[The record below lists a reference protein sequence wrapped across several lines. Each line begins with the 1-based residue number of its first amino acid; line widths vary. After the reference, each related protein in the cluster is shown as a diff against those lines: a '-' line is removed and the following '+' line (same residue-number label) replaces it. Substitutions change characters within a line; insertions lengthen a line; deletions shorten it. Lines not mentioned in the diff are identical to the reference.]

1 MRRHSL
7 MFLALASVAVIGTVG
22 LFAQATHP
30 PKARYQMDV
39 STTSGFMAGG
49 GNPMRSMFGGGGG
62 SQVAHQLLLRLGSA
76 LAPTGGGPRADH
88 FMPSGMN
95 LGTSVPLETP
105 TKVASGPQTPENFQR
120 PKGRLLI
127 FWGCGAHAGPGQP
140 VVIDFAK
147 VAQEQFPPGLFSS
160 NVPVEGGP
168 MANNSRTFGD
178 WPNSQGRRSLSGNS
192 SLLGQHRVAGNYSPE
207 ISFAL
212 DQDFMP
218 ALSARS
224 SSLGGGATLISWNP
238 VTSATGYYAWMF
250 GARGM
255 GQDNA
260 DMVWWTSA
268 SRQEFGAGLWDWLS
282 PETVA
287 RLIGQKVVM
296 PPSQSNC
303 SIPAEVKTAAGGFM
317 MASLYAYGPERNFA
331 YPPRPANPRLPWNPD
346 WTAKVRYRA
355 MTSLMLGMP
364 GMDGAGMGSE
374 DEGDDGEGEGGR
386 PQPKPKRCKPGLGS
400 ILGVGR
406 C

>member
-7 MFLALASVAVIGTVG
+7 MFLALGSVATLGAVG
-22 LFAQATHP
+22 LVAQGAHP
-30 PKARYQMDV
+30 PKARYQMDA
-39 STTSGFMAGG
+39 TTSSGFMAGG
-49 GNPMRSMFGGGGG
+49 GNPMRAMLGGGG
-62 SQVAHQLLLRLGSA
+62 SQVSHQLLLRLGST
-76 LAPTGGGPRADH
+76 LAPAGGGPHADH
-88 FMPSGMN
+88 FMPAGMN
-95 LGTSVPLETP
+95 LGASVPLVTP
-105 TKVASGPQTPENFQR
+105 AKAPSGPPTPENFQR

-147 VAQEQFPPGLFSS
+147 VAQGQFPPGLFSS
-160 NVPVEGGP
+160 NVPVEVGP
-168 MANNSRTFGD
+168 TTGNSRTYGD
-178 WPNSQGRRSLSGNS
+178 WPNTQGRRGLSGNS

-207 ISFAL
+207 INFAL

-238 VTSATGYYAWMF
+238 LAPATGYYAWMF
-250 GARGM
+250 GAKEM
-255 GQDNA
+255 GRDTA

-296 PPSQSNC
+296 PPSQTNC
-303 SIPAEVKTAAGGFM
+303 TIPAEVKTAAGGFM

-364 GMDGAGMGSE
+364 GMDGNEMGNESE
-374 DEGDDGEGEGGR
+374 DGGQ
-386 PQPKPKRCKPGLGS
+386 PQPKPKRCRPSLGS

>member
-7 MFLALASVAVIGTVG
+7 MFLALGSVAALGAVG
-22 LFAQATHP
+22 LVAQGAHP
-30 PKARYQMDV
+30 PKARYQMDA

-49 GNPMRSMFGGGGG
+49 GNPMRSMFGGGG
-62 SQVAHQLLLRLGSA
+62 SQVSHQLLLRLGST
-76 LAPTGGGPRADH
+76 LAPAGGGPHADH
-88 FMPSGMN
+88 FMPAGMN
-95 LGTSVPLETP
+95 LGASVPLETP
-105 TKVASGPQTPENFQR
+105 TKVPTGPQTPENFQR

-147 VAQEQFPPGLFSS
+147 VAQGQFPPGLFSS
-160 NVPVEGGP
+160 NVPVEVGP
-168 MANNSRTFGD
+168 TTGNSRTFGD
-178 WPNSQGRRSLSGNS
+178 WPNSQGRRTLSGNS

-224 SSLGGGATLISWNP
+224 SSLGGGATLINWNP
-238 VTSATGYYAWMF
+238 LAPATGYYAWMF
-250 GARGM
+250 GAKGM
-255 GQDNA
+255 GQDNT

-282 PETVA
+282 PDTVA

-296 PPSQSNC
+296 PPSQTSC
-303 SIPAEVKTAAGGFM
+303 TIPAEVKTAAGGFM

-364 GMDGAGMGSE
+364 GMDGMDGSDMGNQGADGS
-374 DEGDDGEGEGGR
+374 GD
-386 PQPKPKRCKPGLGS
+386 QPRPKRCKPSLGS
-400 ILGVGR
+400 IFGVGR